1 MNVFRINATTVA
13 IDGVIY
19 VAASVRPSKVIA
31 KDPIPAI
38 MRLIE
43 RRGPLTQGIV
53 VNNLRQFDRDAVVDC
68 LSDLVAVGRLCMSVS
83 VHHYT
88 NQEIKT
94 YSLPP
99 KP

>member
-1 MNVFRINATTVA
+1 MNIFRINATTVA
-13 IDGVIY
+13 VDGVVY
-19 VAASVRPSKVIA
+19 VTANVRASKYKVNA
-31 KDPIPAI
+31 KDSISAI

-43 RRGPLTQGIV
+43 RKGPMTHGVILNRVRYMEGAEQS
-53 VNNLRQFDRDAVVDC
+53 

-99 KP
+99 KS

>member
-1 MNVFRINATTVA
+1 MNVFRINSTTVS

-19 VAASVRPSKVIA
+19 VLASVRPSRIST
-31 KDPIPAI
+31 KDPILAI

-43 RRGPLTQGIV
+43 RRGPLTKGIA
-53 VNNLRQFDRDAVVDC
+53 VNNLRQFDRDAVVAC

-99 KP
+99 KS